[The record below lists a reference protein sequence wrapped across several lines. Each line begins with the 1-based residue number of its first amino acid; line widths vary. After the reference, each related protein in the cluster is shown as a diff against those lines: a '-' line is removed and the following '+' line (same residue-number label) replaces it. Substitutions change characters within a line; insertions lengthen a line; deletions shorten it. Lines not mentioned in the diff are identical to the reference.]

1 MSNSVNT
8 PSLPLPD
15 RVSQPGT
22 VGAERGETTKSYAL
36 IAAILVAIA
45 YYTGAKLGFA
55 LTFHPH
61 PISSLWPPNS
71 LLLAGLLLTPTRAW
85 WMLILAALP
94 AHLAAELQ
102 SGVPMAMVLGWFA
115 SNCSEALIGAGLI
128 RLLIAEPLR
137 FDSFKHVCT
146 FLLCGV
152 VVSPLLSTFLD
163 TALVKLI
170 GFGEGSYWQLFSLRF
185 FSNAL
190 AALIL
195 VPVIVTWANGGLQAM
210 QQASTQRRIEWGLIF
225 FGLLVT
231 SVFIF
236 EHGQADPAITPALLY
251 APLPFLLWAAVRL
264 GPLGLSSSLVLV
276 VGFAIWGAIHGQGP
290 FVANSPEEN
299 ARSVQLF
306 LIAVAVPLLLFAAV
320 MEERKKAQEAL
331 QISEERALKVF
342 RAGPDP
348 MVIVRLSDG
357 EIMDVNDRWE
367 SAFGYSRAEATG
379 RSTADLGIYANLKDR
394 QIYLELTAKEYIRNF
409 EVDLLDRNGEI
420 HHAILSGDRV
430 EVAGTRCLITVIR
443 DVTAQK
449 RAVREAQEQRMELMH
464 LSRVAMLGELSGS
477 LAHELNQ
484 PLTAILSN
492 AQAAQRL
499 LAADR
504 VDAQEL
510 REILKDIVDE
520 DRRAGEVIRRL
531 RALFKKSGTQFQRL
545 SSNELVNEVL
555 ALSRGDLLTR
565 NIEVVTQLTPQPV
578 DTYGDRIQLQQVLLN
593 LINNACEAMDV
604 AGSPRALIIKTAPT
618 ADGYISIFVVD
629 SGPGIPAER
638 MARLFEPFFTT
649 KQHGLGLG
657 LSISRSIVTA
667 HGGRLLARNNPKRGA
682 TFRVLLPPYAGTEP

>member
-1 MSNSVNT
+1 MSNSAST

-22 VGAERGETTKSYAL
+22 GGTGHAETTKSYAL

-45 YYTGAKLGFA
+45 YYTGAKVGLA
-55 LTFHPH
+55 LTFQPH

-102 SGVPMAMVLGWFA
+102 SGVPMTMVLGWFA
-115 SNCSEALIGAGLI
+115 SNCSEALLGAALI
-128 RLLIAEPLR
+128 RFLIAEPLR

-170 GFGEGSYWQLFSLRF
+170 GFGEGSYWQLFRLRF

-195 VPVIVTWANGGLQAM
+195 VPVTITWVNAGLQAI
-210 QQASTQRRIEWGLIF
+210 QHTVRHRRVEWALIF
-225 FGLLVT
+225 LGLLVT
-231 SVFIF
+231 SVLIF
-236 EHGQADPAITPALLY
+236 EHGQSDPAITPALLY

-264 GPLGLSSSLVLV
+264 GPLGLTSSLVLV
-276 VGFAIWGAIHGQGP
+276 VALAIWGAIHGQGP

-320 MEERKKAQEAL
+320 MEERRKAQEAL

-342 RAGPDP
+342 RASPDP

-357 EIMDVNDRWE
+357 EIIDVNDRWE

-394 QIYLELTAKEYIRNF
+394 KTYLELTAKESIRNF

-420 HHAILSGDRV
+420 HHTIFSGDRV
-430 EVAGTRCLITVIR
+430 EVAGTQCLITVIR
-443 DVTAQK
+443 DLTLQK
-449 RAVREAQEQRMELMH
+449 RAEREAQERRMEVMH
-464 LSRVAMLGELSGS
+464 LSRVVMLGELSGS

-499 LAADR
+499 IATGR
-504 VDAQEL
+504 VDVQEL
-510 REILKDIVDE
+510 RDILTDIVDE
-520 DRRAGEVIRRL
+520 NRRAGEIIRRL

-565 NIEVVTQLTPQPV
+565 NIEVVSQLSPQPA

-593 LINNACEAMDV
+593 LINNASEAMDF
-604 AGSPRALIIKTAPT
+604 AGSARTLTIKTAPT
-618 ADGYISIFVVD
+618 ADGFVTIFVID
-629 SGPGIPAER
+629 TGPGIPAER
-638 MARLFEPFFTT
+638 MDRLFEPFFTS

-667 HGGRLLARNNPKRGA
+667 HGGHLLARNNPKSGA

>member
-1 MSNSVNT
+1 MSNSANT

-22 VGAERGETTKSYAL
+22 GGSEHAETTKSYTL
-36 IAAILVAIA
+36 IAAVLVAIA
-45 YYTGAKLGFA
+45 YYTGAKVGFA
-55 LTFHPH
+55 LTFQPH

-71 LLLAGLLLTPTRAW
+71 LLLAGLLLTPTRGW
-85 WMLILAALP
+85 WMLILAVLP

-102 SGVPMAMVLGWFA
+102 SGVPMTMVLGWFA

-170 GFGEGSYWQLFSLRF
+170 GFGEGSYWQLFRLRF

-195 VPVIVTWANGGLQAM
+195 VPVIINWVNGGLQAI
-210 QQASTQRRIEWGLIF
+210 QHTVRTRRVEWGLIF

-231 SVFIF
+231 SVLIF
-236 EHGQADPAITPALLY
+236 EHGQSDPAITPALLY

-264 GPLGLSSSLVLV
+264 GPLGLSSSLVLMV
-276 VGFAIWGAIHGQGP
+276 ALVIWGAINGQGP

-306 LIAVAVPLLLFAAV
+306 LIAVAVPLLLFAAA

-331 QISEERALKVF
+331 QISEARALKVF
-342 RAGPDP
+342 RAGPDA
-348 MVIVRLSDG
+348 MSIVRLSDG
-357 EIMDVNDRWE
+357 EIIDVNDRWE
-367 SAFGYSRAEATG
+367 STFGYSRAEAAG
-379 RSTADLGIYANLKDR
+379 RSTADLGIYANQEDR
-394 QIYLELTAKEYIRNF
+394 RAYLELSAKEYIRNF
-409 EVDLLDRNGEI
+409 EVDFLDRNGNV
-420 HHAILSGDRV
+420 HHTILSGDRV
-430 EVAGTRCLITVIR
+430 EVAGMECVITVIR
-443 DVTAQK
+443 DVTLQK
-449 RAVREAQEQRMELMH
+449 RAEREAQEQRLELMH

-499 LAADR
+499 LAADQ

-510 REILKDIVDE
+510 RDILKDIVDE

-545 SSNELVNEVL
+545 SSNELIDEVL

-565 NIEVVTQLTPQPV
+565 NIEVITELTPQPV
-578 DTYGDRIQLQQVLLN
+578 DTHGDRIQLQQVLLN

-604 AGSPRALIIKTAPT
+604 AGSARTLTIKTAPSS
-618 ADGYISIFVVD
+618 DGYIQIFVID
-629 SGPGIPAER
+629 CGPGIPAER
-638 MARLFEPFFTT
+638 MTRIFEPFYTT

-657 LSISRSIVTA
+657 LSISSSIVMA
-667 HGGRLLARNNPKRGA
+667 HGGQLLARNNPDRGA
-682 TFRVLLPPYAGTEP
+682 TFRVLLPAYPGTEP

>member
-1 MSNSVNT
+1 MSNSANT
-8 PSLPLPD
+8 APVQLPD

-22 VGAERGETTKSYAL
+22 GHSAHAQTPKSYTL

-45 YYTGAKLGFA
+45 YYTGAKVGFA
-55 LTFHPH
+55 LTFQPH

-71 LLLAGLLLTPTRAW
+71 LLLAGLLLTPTGTW

-102 SGVPMAMVLGWFA
+102 SGVPMTMMLGWFA

-146 FLLCGV
+146 FLLCAV

-170 GFGEGSYWQLFSLRF
+170 GFGEGSYWQLFRLRL

-195 VPVIVTWANGGLQAM
+195 VPVIVTWVNGGLQAM
-210 QQASTQRRIEWGLIF
+210 RQASPQRRIEWVLMFSGV
-225 FGLLVT
+225 LV
-231 SVFIF
+231 SSMFIF
-236 EHGQADPAITPALLY
+236 ENGQAETGITPALLY

-276 VGFAIWGAIHGQGP
+276 VAFAIWGAIHGQGP

-306 LIAVAVPLLLFAAV
+306 LIALAVPLLLFAAV

-348 MVIVRLSDG
+348 MAIVRLSDG
-357 EIMDVNDRWE
+357 QIIDVNDRWE
-367 SAFGYSRAEATG
+367 STFGYSRAEAVG
-379 RSTADLGIYANLKDR
+379 RSTAELGIYANQKDR
-394 QIYLELTAKEYIRNF
+394 QTYLELTAKEYIRNF

-420 HHAILSGDRV
+420 HHAIFSGDRV

-443 DVTAQK
+443 DVTPQK
-449 RAVREAQEQRMELMH
+449 RAEREAREQRIELMH
-464 LSRVAMLGELSGS
+464 LSRVVMLGELSGS

-499 LAADR
+499 LASDR
-504 VDAQEL
+504 VDTQEL
-510 REILKDIVDE
+510 RDILKDIVDE

-565 NIEVVTQLTPQPV
+565 NIEVVTDLTPQPA

-604 AGSPRALIIKTAPT
+604 AGSARTLTIKTAPT
-618 ADGYISIFVVD
+618 ADGFVTIFVID
-629 SGPGIPAER
+629 GGPGIPAER
-638 MARLFEPFFTT
+638 IARLFEPFFTT

-657 LSISRSIVTA
+657 LSISLSIVTA
-667 HGGRLLARNNPKRGA
+667 HGGHLLARNNPQRGA
-682 TFRVLLPPYAGTEP
+682 TFRVLLPPYTGTEP

>member
-1 MSNSVNT
+1 MT
-8 PSLPLPD
+8 
-15 RVSQPGT
+15 
-22 VGAERGETTKSYAL
+22 
-36 IAAILVAIA
+36 
-45 YYTGAKLGFA
+45 
-55 LTFHPH
+55 
-61 PISSLWPPNS
+61 
-71 LLLAGLLLTPTRAW
+71 
-85 WMLILAALP
+85 M
-94 AHLAAELQ
+94 
-102 SGVPMAMVLGWFA
+102 MLGWFA

-128 RLLIAEPLR
+128 RLLIAKPLR

-146 FLLCGV
+146 FLLCAV

-163 TALVKLI
+163 TALVKWI
-170 GFGEGSYWQLFSLRF
+170 GFGEGSYWYLFRLRF

-195 VPVIVTWANGGLQAM
+195 VPVIVTWVNGGLQAM
-210 QQASTQRRIEWGLIF
+210 GQASPKRGIEGI
-225 FGLLVT
+225 LLFSGFLVSSMFT
-231 SVFIF
+231 F
-236 EHGQADPAITPALLY
+236 ENGQAETGITPALLY

-276 VGFAIWGAIHGQGP
+276 VALAIWGAIHGQGP

-306 LIAVAVPLLLFAAV
+306 LIAVAVPLSLFAAV

-348 MVIVRLSDG
+348 MAIVRLSDG
-357 EIMDVNDRWE
+357 QIIDVNDRWE
-367 SAFGYSRAEATG
+367 STFGYSRAEAVG
-379 RSTADLGIYANLKDR
+379 RSTAELGIYANQKDR
-394 QIYLELTAKEYIRNF
+394 QTYLELTAKEYIRNF

-420 HHAILSGDRV
+420 HHAIFSGDRV

-443 DVTAQK
+443 DVTPQK
-449 RAVREAQEQRMELMH
+449 RAEREAREQRIELMH
-464 LSRVAMLGELSGS
+464 LSRVVMLGELSGS

-499 LAADR
+499 LASDR
-504 VDAQEL
+504 VDTQEL
-510 REILKDIVDE
+510 RDILKDIVDE

-565 NIEVVTQLTPQPV
+565 NIEVVTDLTPQPA

-604 AGSPRALIIKTAPT
+604 AGSARTLTIKTAPT
-618 ADGYISIFVVD
+618 AGGFVTIFVID
-629 SGPGIPAER
+629 GGPGIPAER
-638 MARLFEPFFTT
+638 IARLFEPFFTT

-657 LSISRSIVTA
+657 LSISLSIVTA
-667 HGGRLLARNNPKRGA
+667 HGGHLLARNNPQGGT
-682 TFRVLLPPYAGTEP
+682 TFRVLLPPYTGTEP